1 MQLQTARTPRNRRST
16 QMVLAVLDLFLMM
29 NMDLSAA
36 RHCFGV
42 SFDAGRLCASFNF
55 IIFSFV
61 LKTPVAIEFG
71 QAKLFINISRTQLDR
86 L

>member
-1 MQLQTARTPRNRRST
+1 MLRVIVSE
-16 QMVLAVLDLFLMM
+16 
-29 NMDLSAA
+29 S
-36 RHCFGV
+36 

-55 IIFSFV
+55 IIVLFV